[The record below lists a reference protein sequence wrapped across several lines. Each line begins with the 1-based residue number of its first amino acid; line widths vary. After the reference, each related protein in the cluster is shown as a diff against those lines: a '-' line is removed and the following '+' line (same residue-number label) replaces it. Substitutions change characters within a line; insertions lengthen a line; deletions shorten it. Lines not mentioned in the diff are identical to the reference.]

1 MRVLFIVN
9 PISGYGWGKKLPE
22 KIKTLIEF
30 RHIDYTIRFT
40 EYAGHARIIAKEA
53 VTAGE
58 YTHIIAVGGDGTVSE
73 VGTSLYGSEVAFGIV
88 SLGSGNGFARH
99 LGYSLSMKKALK
111 QILLE
116 SYAYIDMLEMNG
128 VYFLNVSGV
137 GFDAEVAHEFNRFK
151 TRGILSYLRAGIKMW
166 FQYTGKTYKITYDG
180 HELTEQCF
188 ILSFA
193 NSTQYGNNA
202 RIAPQ
207 ASLRD
212 GLMDLCLLKRPS
224 YLALIPFLIYLL
236 NSGLTRMKYFKEIQ
250 CKEAV
255 VEGDIR
261 KVHVD
266 GEALEMRP
274 PIRLKV
280 HRNALKMIVPKFAG
294 KKV

>member
-30 RHIDYTIRFT
+30 RSIDYTIRFT

-53 VTAGE
+53 VTAGG

-166 FQYTGKTYKITYDG
+166 FQYTGKIYKITYDG

-266 GEALEMRP
+266 GEALEMSP